1 MTLQD
6 FAYTG
11 NPITETSSGADL
23 SRTILDRDGNT
34 VATLQAEQYN
44 GVAQL
49 DYAAV
54 LRTLF
59 DDSVASV
66 GTALKTS
73 KHRQLQAEATINST
87 PYIFVRGVS
96 RKQNYTPQTFKFLT
110 GMPYLRHYAG
120 FPLDVT
126 YNISNGSA
134 ASWYVR
140 LDGIL
145 YENQSALA
153 SMASV
158 TKVHATSDLKT
169 APQGETVA
177 PYIDLSYAGTL
188 TRYYFAGQSGV
199 AGRPYLW
206 KTGANV
212 EWKEMSSASKIP
224 AVGDTIYTIGRPMQE
239 WPYTVRAVADAAPY
253 TFGKLDLVNQAVTRD
268 TIQVREMPVPAHPFY
283 VRWVN
288 TKGGWDYFMFACNQK
303 NTKQLS
309 ANDTFE
315 PFGQYSTIYG
325 ERSAYHKAATSAVEV
340 STGAIDRQTLESVAE
355 LIFSPLIQL
364 YDVELSTWIEIQVK
378 DGKPEMMADQPTG
391 ELILSFE
398 LPTPQ
403 MNK

>member
-44 GVAQL
+44 GMAQL

-59 DDSVASV
+59 DNSVASV
-66 GTALKTS
+66 GTALKTN
-73 KHRQLQAEATINST
+73 KKRQLQAEATINGT

-126 YNISNGSA
+126 YDINNSSA
-134 ASWYVR
+134 VSWYVR

-145 YENQSALA
+145 YESQSALA

-169 APQGETVA
+169 APQSETVA
-177 PYIDLSYAGTL
+177 PYIDLNYSGTL

-212 EWKEMSSASKIP
+212 EWQKMSSASKIP
-224 AVGDTIYTIGRPMQE
+224 AVGDTIYTVGRPMQE
-239 WPYTVRAVADAAPY
+239 WPFAVRAVADAVPY
-253 TFGKLDLVNQAVTRD
+253 TFGKLELVNQAVPRD
-268 TIQVREMPVPAHPFY
+268 SIEIREMPVPAHPFY

-288 TKGGWDYFMFACNQK
+288 NLGGWEYFMFACNQK

-315 PFGQYSTIYG
+315 PFGQYRTIYG
-325 ERSAYHKAATSAVEV
+325 ERSAYHKAATSVVEV